1 MGKYF
6 FTAQYVLMS
15 GVISCSFF
23 SQKFYVEEKTSLSG
37 LQTALKPK
45 QMCFN
50 LLIYFVS
57 EYATT
62 LSLFLKNLW
71 PCSELVY

>member
-15 GVISCSFF
+15 GVVFF

-37 LQTALKPK
+37 LQTALKPQ

>member
-1 MGKYF
+1 
-6 FTAQYVLMS
+6 MS
-15 GVISCSFF
+15 LCHVSFLVVFF
-23 SQKFYVEEKTSLSG
+23 SQKFYVAEKTTFNLQKYG

>member
-6 FTAQYVLMS
+6 FTAQYVLM
-15 GVISCSFF
+15 
-23 SQKFYVEEKTSLSG
+23 SG

>member
-1 MGKYF
+1 
-6 FTAQYVLMS
+6 MS
-15 GVISCSFF
+15 LCQVSFLVVFF

-37 LQTALKPK
+37 LQTALKPQ

-62 LSLFLKNLW
+62 LSLFLKTLW